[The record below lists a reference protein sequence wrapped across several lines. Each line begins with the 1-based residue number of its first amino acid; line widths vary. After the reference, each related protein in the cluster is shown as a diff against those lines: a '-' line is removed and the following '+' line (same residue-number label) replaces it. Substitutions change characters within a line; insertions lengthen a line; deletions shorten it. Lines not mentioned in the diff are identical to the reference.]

1 VYVRGVPAPGPLMV
15 RQRARLVQADL
26 VDEVCHV
33 WDSRG
38 RLVAQANQLAGVR
51 VGDAAAPPS
60 DEGGPS

>member
-1 VYVRGVPAPGPLMV
+1 MV

-38 RLVAQANQLAGVR
+38 RLVAQATQLAGVR
-51 VGDAAAPPS
+51 VGGAFPPPS
-60 DEGGPS
+60 DKSGPS